1 MHARLLDLT
10 RYLGLAS
17 STSKRA
23 LVCVCTGLLGG
34 LAKRLNRSARNDD
47 READGGLAQQEDDF
61 TYRDLTP
68 GAPHSFALKA

>member
-1 MHARLLDLT
+1 
-10 RYLGLAS
+10 
-17 STSKRA
+17 
-23 LVCVCTGLLGG
+23 VCTGLLGG